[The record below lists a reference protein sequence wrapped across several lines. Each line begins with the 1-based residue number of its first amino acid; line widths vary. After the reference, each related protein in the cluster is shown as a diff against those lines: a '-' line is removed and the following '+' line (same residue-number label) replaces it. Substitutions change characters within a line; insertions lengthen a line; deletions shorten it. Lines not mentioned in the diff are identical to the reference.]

1 MTALLRFYVCSTRL
15 GWIGLL
21 LSDSGLRA
29 TTLPQRDRHEAL
41 RRMLELGGEEE
52 ACLKDVQCIVDML
65 QSCAEG
71 ETVDCHGI
79 LDWSGVTP
87 FQRKVLEATLKIPAG
102 ETRTY
107 GWLAARVCSRKAAR
121 AVGQVMAKN
130 PWPIIVPCHRVVAS
144 DASLHGYRGGLK
156 MKQTLLSK
164 EGVPKSPR
172 QPPSTI

>member
-1 MTALLRFYVCSTRL
+1 MTAPLRFYICSTRL

-29 TTLPQRDRHEAL
+29 TTLPQRGRHEAL
-41 RRMLELGGEEE
+41 RQTLELGGAEE
-52 ACLKDVQCIVDML
+52 ACLKDVQSIVDML

-79 LDWSGVTP
+79 LDWSTVTP
-87 FQRKVLEATLKIPAG
+87 FQRKVLEETLQIPSG

-130 PWPIIVPCHRVVAS
+130 PWPILVPCHRVVAS
-144 DASLHGYRGGLK
+144 DASLHGYRGGLR
-156 MKQTLLSK
+156 MKRTLLSK
-164 EGVPKSPR
+164 EGAPR
-172 QPPSTI
+172 PPHQPSSAI

>member
-1 MTALLRFYVCSTRL
+1 MTTPLRFYVCSTRL

-29 TTLPQRDRHEAL
+29 TTLPQRNRHEAL

-52 ACLKDVQCIVDML
+52 ACLKDVQRIVEML
-65 QSCAEG
+65 QSCAKG
-71 ETVDCHGI
+71 ESVDCHGI
-79 LDWSGVTP
+79 LDWSAVTP
-87 FQRKVLEATLKIPAG
+87 FQRKVLEETLQIPAG

-107 GWLAARVCSRKAAR
+107 GWLAARAGSRKAAR

-144 DASLHGYRGGLK
+144 DASLHGYGGGLR

-164 EGVPKSPR
+164 EGLSKPPR
-172 QPPSTI
+172 QPPSAI